1 MRAWLKKR
9 TFLLQL
15 IVTTLTVCCIPLT
28 VLSGRLIWTQR
39 TDMEH
44 RANQRLQETAAA
56 VAARFDDALD
66 AIATVQLKYA
76 TLSELSASMLASGVR
91 AEMEG
96 LQTLRYLHY
105 MLPFVIESGVVRPDQ
120 KTVYTTLGKYDYYIF
135 AKLQLGL
142 TEQELTGLLSAS
154 GQRRFVPWGQCGA
167 LMAYICPIRRGVS
180 NVDGYGIYLINR
192 TTLQEAV
199 GSALPDGYT
208 LSRIADADGTD
219 VYVNSAA
226 QGVRQAQATGRY
238 GYTVC
243 VMTQEEAADTQLHLL
258 TGSLSTLVLLT
269 AAASVLAAMA
279 SVFVNYQPIRKI
291 VRKIPEQQ
299 AGAGEIDSIHTA
311 FTSQRDEHT
320 RLLRSYEAQ
329 KDMMLSRLYRA
340 CLNGRGITAGEE
352 KLLADSARSYF
363 VITANTE
370 PSERMRRALWEQ
382 HGIRTVQLTAD
393 RLSAFICA
401 GLGEEREAREKY
413 AAVVRAQLNLPEARL
428 AVSRAHHGVREFR
441 TAYEECTAALDTVD
455 GGTVF
460 AEEIEGGGAWN
471 YTEDSV
477 QTMQLVKA
485 LKVGDDAVLDRAR
498 AMFAA
503 IPHSDGPEY
512 VWRYAAFHI
521 AEYFQRIIRR
531 TEYPLD
537 EMEMARITGG
547 ESLRAVCELLCDL
560 LSRVC
565 ESQRQ
570 QGMTAYQEKTREI
583 IAYIDESCC
592 DSTFDLNRIAENYG
606 VTVPTASRILKEM
619 LGVNFR
625 SYLRTLRLEKAK
637 RLLAETDLTVQEIAE
652 RVGFASQ
659 SYFIHVFKSAGDG
672 TPAGYRAA
680 VRGEREEKSV

>member
-1 MRAWLKKR
+1 MKKAAKAWLITAAFLVLAGCILFAGVMSTLGWDFAKLSTAR
-9 TFLLQL
+9 YETNIHEISETFSDISLTTDTAD
-15 IVTTLTVCCIPLT
+15 IVFA
-28 VLSGRLIWTQR
+28 LSNDGKCRV
-39 TDMEH
+39 ECYEPENAKH
-44 RANQRLQETAAA
+44 SAA
-56 VAARFDDALD
+56 VAND
-66 AIATVQLKYA
+66 
-76 TLSELSASMLASGVR
+76 TLI
-91 AEMEG
+91 
-96 LQTLRYLHY
+96 
-105 MLPFVIESGVVRPDQ
+105 IEINEQ
-120 KTVYTTLGKYDYYIF
+120 KSWYDYIGFQFGSPRITVY
-135 AKLQLGL
+135 
-142 TEQELTGLLSAS
+142 
-154 GQRRFVPWGQCGA
+154 
-167 LMAYICPIRRGVS
+167 
-180 NVDGYGIYLINR
+180 
-192 TTLQEAV
+192 
-199 GSALPDGYT
+199 
-208 LSRIADADGTD
+208 
-219 VYVNSAA
+219 
-226 QGVRQAQATGRY
+226 
-238 GYTVC
+238 
-243 VMTQEEAADTQLHLL
+243 
-258 TGSLSTLVLLT
+258 
-269 AAASVLAAMA
+269 
-279 SVFVNYQPIRKI
+279 
-291 VRKIPEQQ
+291 
-299 AGAGEIDSIHTA
+299 
-311 FTSQRDEHT
+311 
-320 RLLRSYEAQ
+320 
-329 KDMMLSRLYRA
+329 
-340 CLNGRGITAGEE
+340 
-352 KLLADSARSYF
+352 
-363 VITANTE
+363 
-370 PSERMRRALWEQ
+370 
-382 HGIRTVQLTAD
+382 
-393 RLSAFICA
+393 
-401 GLGEEREAREKY
+401 
-413 AAVVRAQLNLPEARL
+413 LPEARL

-485 LKVGDDAVLDRAR
+485 LKAGDDAVLDRAR